1 MNRIKRLI
9 NTFTIPDRLGPED
22 GIHYWQERVLLTLL
36 LTASFFGALTWI
48 PSVYLAIKEGL
59 WVVATADTLVLGLVV
74 FLFLNPGL
82 SYTFR
87 AAAVPLLAYILGLIL
102 LFTLGPFGAGP
113 VWLFFFPVLT
123 AVLLGPK
130 FSIWAL
136 IVNAVT
142 VAGIGYLIQLN
153 QTELMAA
160 FGFKPW
166 HVAFENPVMKWVV
179 ISANFM
185 LLNILSSVSVTIV
198 LNGLHKSLIRLSA
211 SEKKYRQ
218 IFENILDVYFETTLD
233 GKILEISPS
242 VSQVSAYT
250 QAELRGG
257 DMSRIYYA
265 PKQKEPLIDQLF
277 KESQVN
283 GYELDLKDKTGE
295 PRTCSINARLI
306 RDETGEPERV
316 IGILRDVSEQK
327 ATARRKKELEER
339 LNRAQKMEALG
350 MLAGGVA
357 HDLNNVLSGIVTY
370 PEILLMDQP
379 PNSAMAQSLKVI
391 HESGLRATGIVQ
403 DLLTL
408 SRRGV
413 VTREVVDFNQ
423 IITDFLRTPE
433 YEKLLSFHPNI
444 RVTTDITA
452 HSPLIKGS
460 AVHLQK
466 TVMNL
471 VSNAAE
477 AQPGGGIISIV
488 TENRHL
494 DKPVRGY
501 DRVKSGDYFVLCVSD
516 CGQGIAPEDLK
527 RIFEP
532 FFTKKVMGRSGTGLG
547 MAVVWGTVQDHEG
560 YIDVTSGQGQG
571 TRFDLYFPISELP
584 LVQKPKA
591 VDISA
596 LMGNAEKILIVDDA
610 SHQRKIATTTLRRL
624 GYETEAVTGGEAAIE
639 YLKTQDADLVLLDM
653 IMDPGIDGLE
663 TYRRIIEIRP
673 GQRAV
678 IASGF
683 SRTRQVKEALR
694 LGAGQYIRKPYTLEK
709 IGTAVK
715 KALEGN

>member
-1 MNRIKRLI
+1 
-9 NTFTIPDRLGPED
+9 
-22 GIHYWQERVLLTLL
+22 
-36 LTASFFGALTWI
+36 
-48 PSVYLAIKEGL
+48 
-59 WVVATADTLVLGLVV
+59 
-74 FLFLNPGL
+74 
-82 SYTFR
+82 
-87 AAAVPLLAYILGLIL
+87 
-102 LFTLGPFGAGP
+102 
-113 VWLFFFPVLT
+113 
-123 AVLLGPK
+123 
-130 FSIWAL
+130 
-136 IVNAVT
+136 
-142 VAGIGYLIQLN
+142 
-153 QTELMAA
+153 
-160 FGFKPW
+160 
-166 HVAFENPVMKWVV
+166 
-179 ISANFM
+179 
-185 LLNILSSVSVTIV
+185 
-198 LNGLHKSLIRLSA
+198 
-211 SEKKYRQ
+211 
-218 IFENILDVYFETTLD
+218 
-233 GKILEISPS
+233 
-242 VSQVSAYT
+242 
-250 QAELRGG
+250 
-257 DMSRIYYA
+257 
-265 PKQKEPLIDQLF
+265 
-277 KESQVN
+277 
-283 GYELDLKDKTGE
+283 
-295 PRTCSINARLI
+295 
-306 RDETGEPERV
+306 
-316 IGILRDVSEQK
+316 
-327 ATARRKKELEER
+327 
-339 LNRAQKMEALG
+339 
-350 MLAGGVA
+350 
-357 HDLNNVLSGIVTY
+357 
-370 PEILLMDQP
+370 
-379 PNSAMAQSLKVI
+379 
-391 HESGLRATGIVQ
+391 
-403 DLLTL
+403 
-408 SRRGV
+408 
-413 VTREVVDFNQ
+413 
-423 IITDFLRTPE
+423 
-433 YEKLLSFHPNI
+433 
-444 RVTTDITA
+444 TDITA